1 MKEPTIACGIDV
13 HKMFLQVCIL
23 SRSGEASQ
31 HRFHNTL
38 NGILALKDLV
48 LAEGCEIV
56 AMESTGIYWY
66 RLFLELES
74 DIRTI
79 VANARQIKS
88 IPGRKTDMNDA
99 RWIAELALHGL
110 IRPSRIFP
118 RRDREFRDLTR
129 NRETLVR
136 TRTTIKNRIHKILDS
151 AGIRLNLALKDLFGK
166 SGRHLLSGLAEQ
178 KDLETT
184 LATIPSPRILRRADQ
199 LREILQG
206 SPLSPIQ
213 LHLLT
218 TQLHLLEE
226 IEEKIAHLDELI
238 LASLED
244 PQLEAVAI
252 CTSVPGI
259 SITAATTILAE
270 LGDVRDFSTAS
281 RLVSWAGLAPSVYQ
295 SADTQVCG
303 KITKQGS
310 KSLRWILVQ
319 AAQAASRTT
328 GTVFSS
334 FFRRIA
340 YRRGRNKA
348 IVALARKILSI
359 LWHLLVNRESY
370 VEPRL
375 KRVRKL
381 PARMTLPKI
390 SIDDAVE
397 TLLSAGYRIYSPEN
411 QKSTGKGVR
420 AERATHPL

>member
-1 MKEPTIACGIDV
+1 MKEPTTVCGIDV
-13 HKMFLQVCIL
+13 HKVFLQVCIL
-23 SRSGEASQ
+23 SRSGETSQ
-31 HRFHNTL
+31 HRFHNTP

-213 LHLLT
+213 VQLLT
-218 TQLHLLEE
+218 TQLHLLDE
-226 IEEKIAHLDELI
+226 IAGKIAHLDELI

-244 PQLEAVAI
+244 PQL
-252 CTSVPGI
+252 
-259 SITAATTILAE
+259 
-270 LGDVRDFSTAS
+270 
-281 RLVSWAGLAPSVYQ
+281 
-295 SADTQVCG
+295 
-303 KITKQGS
+303 
-310 KSLRWILVQ
+310 
-319 AAQAASRTT
+319 
-328 GTVFSS
+328 
-334 FFRRIA
+334 
-340 YRRGRNKA
+340 
-348 IVALARKILSI
+348 
-359 LWHLLVNRESY
+359 
-370 VEPRL
+370 
-375 KRVRKL
+375 
-381 PARMTLPKI
+381 
-390 SIDDAVE
+390 
-397 TLLSAGYRIYSPEN
+397 
-411 QKSTGKGVR
+411 
-420 AERATHPL
+420 

>member
-1 MKEPTIACGIDV
+1 MKEPTTVCGIDV
-13 HKMFLQVCIL
+13 HKVFLQVCIL
-23 SRSGEASQ
+23 SRSGETSQ
-31 HRFHNTL
+31 HRFHNTP

-151 AGIRLNLALKDLFGK
+151 AGIRLNLVLKDLFGK
-166 SGRHLLSGLAEQ
+166 SGRHLLMGLAEQ

-184 LATIPSPRILRRADQ
+184 LATIPSPLILRRADQ

-213 LHLLT
+213 VQLLT
-218 TQLHLLEE
+218 TQLHLLDE
-226 IEEKIAHLDELI
+226 IAHLDELI

-295 SADTQVCG
+295 SADTLVCG

-328 GTVFSS
+328 NTVFSS

-359 LWHLLVNRESY
+359 LWHLLVNREHY
-370 VEPRL
+370 VEPGL
-375 KRVRKL
+375 KRMRKL
-381 PARMTLPKI
+381 PVRMTLPKI

-420 AERATHPL
+420 AERATRPL